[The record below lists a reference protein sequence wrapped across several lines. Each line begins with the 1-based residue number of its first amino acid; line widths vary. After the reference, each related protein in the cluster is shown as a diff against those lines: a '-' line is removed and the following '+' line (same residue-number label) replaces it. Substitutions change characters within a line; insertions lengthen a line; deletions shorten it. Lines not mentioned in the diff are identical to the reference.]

1 MRSQKTYASPQ
12 SNIDERVTAVE
23 PYRGGLADGGQ
34 VTNLHAVPVA
44 TDWTLP
50 SGLRSTDLSPGN
62 LGAFPADV
70 GQARNVF
77 HSLQRD
83 LFVMEAENH
92 FRTPVTVGARVL
104 FDEPILALR
113 LPSGGRA
120 AIRHAAYGRI
130 EESDECWNIG
140 LVTDSTCSIEHHP
153 GEAYRSLVAVLTI
166 GRLRTL
172 LDRQRCPATVDRF
185 LAGRVEGAGFSAR
198 TNSRLRRVAGE
209 ISRNPYRGAMAS
221 LYAEGKL
228 FELLAE
234 TFTILGAQEERQV
247 GIDGRDR
254 KAAMAAYD
262 MIRENIAA
270 PLQVEEVARLVGL
283 SQRRLC
289 DLFHELFGAS
299 PFQCLTRWRLEK
311 ARDLIDQGDLSVK
324 QIAYSM
330 GYAHVSSFSQ
340 AYTRQFGH
348 PPTAWRRVNNRGS

>member
-1 MRSQKTYASPQ
+1 MRVRKTSVEQ
-12 SNIDERVTAVE
+12 RSSIDERVTVVE
-23 PYRGGLADGGQ
+23 QYRCGSADGRQ
-34 VTNLHAVPVA
+34 VAHSHIVPVA

-50 SGLRSTDLSPGN
+50 NGLRSTDLSPGN

-70 GQARNVF
+70 GRARNMF
-77 HSLQRD
+77 HSLQHD

-92 FRTPVTVGARVL
+92 FLTPVTVGARVL

-113 LPSGGRA
+113 IPNGGRA

-140 LVTDSTCSIEHHP
+140 LVADSACSIEHNP
-153 GEAYRSLVAVLTI
+153 GDAYRGLVSVLTI
-166 GRLRTL
+166 GRLRAL
-172 LDRQRCPATVDRF
+172 MDRQRCPAMVERF
-185 LAGRVEGAGFSAR
+185 LAGRIEGVGFSAR
-198 TNSRLRRVAGE
+198 TNSRLRRVAAE
-209 ISRNPYRGAMAS
+209 IRRNPYRGAMAS

-234 TFTILGAQEERQV
+234 TFTILGAQEESRSRV
-247 GIDGRDR
+247 NGRDR

-262 MIRENIAA
+262 MIRENLAA

-299 PFQCLTRWRLEK
+299 PFQCMTRWRLEK
-311 ARDLIDQGDLSVK
+311 ARDLIGQGELSVK

-340 AYTRQFGH
+340 AYARQFGH
-348 PPTAWRRVNNRGS
+348 PPTTGRRRTDPGS